1 MTSAEASLHT
11 GEGSLTFKKG
21 TRKRRSR
28 KRKIKRKIKR
38 KMMIMM
44 EVEEIQSYIKM
55 HSVEEK
61 RLKLIDRITY

>member
-21 TRKRRSR
+21 ARKRRKRKKR
-28 KRKIKRKIKR
+28 KRK
-38 KMMIMM
+38 MMM
-44 EVEEIQSYIKM
+44 EVEEIQRDIKID
-55 HSVEEK
+55 SVEEQ